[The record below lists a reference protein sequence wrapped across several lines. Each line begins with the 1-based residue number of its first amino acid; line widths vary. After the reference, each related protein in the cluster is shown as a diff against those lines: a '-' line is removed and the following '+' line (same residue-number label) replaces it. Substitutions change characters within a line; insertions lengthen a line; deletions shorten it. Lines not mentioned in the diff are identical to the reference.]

1 MNIFKYINILFNTK
15 YTCNSGRAD
24 QGEQLA
30 CRYLKKRGFD
40 IFEKNYKTR
49 YGEIDIIA
57 VHKDVLCFIEVKS
70 RKSTDYG
77 LPEEYV
83 DRRKQQK
90 LIKTSLIYCISNMTQ
105 IEDRRFD
112 VVSVDLNNGQCRLI
126 KNAFE
131 VNI

>member
-1 MNIFKYINILFNTK
+1 MNIIKYINILFNAK
-15 YTCNSGRAD
+15 HAGNSGRTD
-24 QGEQLA
+24 HGEQLA
-30 CRYLKKRGFD
+30 CRYLKNRGFD
-40 IFEKNYKTR
+40 VFEKNYKTR

-70 RKSTDYG
+70 RKSTEYG

-90 LIKTSLIYCISNMTQ
+90 LIKTSLIYCISNITTV
-105 IEDRRFD
+105 EDRRFD

-131 VNI
+131 ANI

>member
-1 MNIFKYINILFNTK
+1 MNIYKYINILFNAKHISTPAR
-15 YTCNSGRAD
+15 TN
-24 QGEQLA
+24 QGEQIA
-30 CRYLKKRGFD
+30 CRYLKNRGFD
-40 IFEKNYKTR
+40 VIEKNYKTR

-57 VHKDVLCFIEVKS
+57 VHHDVLCFIEVKS
-70 RKSTDYG
+70 RKSTEYG

-90 LIKTSLIYCISNMTQ
+90 LIKTSLIYCISTITQ
-105 IEDRRFD
+105 VQDRRFD

-131 VNI
+131 ANI